1 MASPKPTDQKVY
13 DAVVAKVKAAVQ
25 KWPSAYASGMV
36 VKEYKRVMAEL
47 GRAPYLEAKGT
58 EKKKTVDD
66 TPLARWYKEMWVDIA
81 TGKPCGAVRGLGP
94 GAGYYPTCRPSVRV
108 SANTPVTVGE
118 LTAAQRRRAIAAKQV
133 LRERHVDF
141 LALAGRR

>member
-1 MASPKPTDQKVY
+1 MNKPADQKVY

-36 VKEYKRVMAEL
+36 VKEYKRVMAER
-47 GRAPYLEAKGT
+47 GRAPYLE
-58 EKKKTVDD
+58 KKKSDKSEKGDD
-66 TPLARWYKEMWVDIA
+66 ARPLARWYKEKWVDIA
-81 TGKPCGAVRGLGP
+81 TGKPCGAVRGLGA
-94 GAGYYPTCRPSVRV
+94 AGYYPTCRPSVRV
-108 SANTPVTVGE
+108 SENTPVTVGE

-141 LALAGRR
+141 LALAAGR

>member
-1 MASPKPTDQKVY
+1 MNKPADQKVY
-13 DAVVAKVKAAVQ
+13 DAILAKVKAAVQ

-36 VKEYKRVMAEL
+36 VKEYKRVMAER
-47 GRAPYLEAKGT
+47 GRAPYLEAK
-58 EKKKTVDD
+58 KADD
-66 TPLARWYKEMWVDIA
+66 DARPLARWYKEKWVDIA
-81 TGKPCGAVRGLGP
+81 TGKPCGAVRGP

-141 LALAGRR
+141 LALGVVKK